1 MKSNRLITLALAA
14 TLCSAGFTSC
24 GDDYDDT
31 AIKGQIEDLD
41 QRVSTL
47 EEKVKTEIAGIQ
59 AAIST
64 LQGNDYVK
72 AVKEVEGGYEITFS
86 KGTVATIKNGKDG
99 VKGDTPVLTAAKAE
113 DDMFYWK
120 VNGEWLMDGG
130 QKVPASRTPEFTA
143 ATDVDG
149 KAYWQID
156 GEWLLNEGQKVQ
168 ATADAEPVKFD
179 AEVSEDKS
187 TITFTFGAEKYT
199 VNVAKGQLEI
209 ADENEGRIIIGE
221 ATIYT
226 VALPDG
232 WTAEDLD
239 VVRADVESAEA
250 TGLAITRAGSPAWTV
265 VAEKTAEKG
274 AKITVTGADITAGS
288 VAELTV
294 TFVKADGER
303 LVGSTFLTAWVKDAT
318 PKDIAVSVGGE
329 VATAIEGYPATHTV
343 YTNITVSGSVA
354 MNADDWA
361 ALKDYEA
368 LSALVISNTAAS
380 AVMPA
385 NAFENHPALASVDL
399 TSSMFAAIPASAF
412 AGCEKLTSFTGVAA
426 ITSIGTSAFEGCAA
440 LATVNTVNGVTT
452 IGENAFKDCEV
463 MASVTFGTL
472 TAIGANAFN
481 GCAALDAM
489 PSLDNS
495 ITELPEGVF
504 AGCAAIN
511 SATLANI
518 TAIGANAF
526 ANTGITTVTFPAD
539 VETIGEN
546 AFDGCA
552 ITAVTFSVAI
562 TSFTGFDEAAFAGIT
577 GATPTLD
584 FASGQQNVDTVY
596 SGTEW
601 KGLLWTTVNVNGG
614 EQTAPAPLG

>member
-31 AIKGQIEDLD
+31 VIKGQIEDLD

-143 ATDVDG
+143 ATDIDG

-179 AEVSEDKS
+179 AEVSEDES
-187 TITFTFGAEKYT
+187 TITFTFGTEKYT

-221 ATIYT
+221 AAIYT

-250 TGLAITRAGSPAWTV
+250 TGLDITRSGSSAWEV

-274 AKITVTGADITAGS
+274 AKITVTGTDITEGS

-303 LVGSTFLTAWVKDAT
+303 LVGSTFLTAWVKDA
-318 PKDIAVSVGGE
+318 SVQTITLDGTNNVTTTINGYAE
-329 VATAIEGYPATHTV
+329 AHKIYTAITV
-343 YTNITVSGSVA
+343 DGSTA
-354 MNADDWA
+354 MTSEDWE
-361 ALKDYEA
+361 ALKAYPYLEN
-368 LSALVISNTAAS
+368 LVISNTTVS
-380 AVMPA
+380 
-385 NAFENHPALASVDL
+385 
-399 TSSMFAAIPASAF
+399 AIPADAF
-412 AGCEKLTSFTGVAA
+412 AGCENLTSFTGTAN
-426 ITSIGTSAFEGCAA
+426 ITSIEDNAFSGCSSLSTVGTVS
-440 LATVNTVNGVTT
+440 GVAT
-452 IGENAFKDCEV
+452 IGENAFKDCEA
-463 MASVTFGTL
+463 MTSVTFGTL

-526 ANTGITTVTFPAD
+526 ANTGITTVTFPEIVTA
-539 VETIGEN
+539 IGAN
-546 AFDGCA
+546 AFEGCA
-552 ITAVTFSVAI
+552 ITAVEFEQVISD
-562 TSFTGFDEAAFAGIT
+562 FDGFNEAAFAGIT
-577 GATPTLD
+577 SATPTLS
-584 FASGQQNVDTVY
+584 FTSGQQEGTVFTG
-596 SGTEW
+596 SNW
-601 KGLLWTTVNVNGG
+601 KGLVWGTVTINGV